1 MNIQFC
7 TGSGQSDTHIYSC
20 QPYQTKTMDDLLE
33 MVREPASVDKD
44 KAQSPIFSNYH
55 QFDARNHK
63 AQKEY
68 GSFVLL
74 PVDLDEG
81 APQLDDVKRA
91 VTEALGDVWHVIYSS
106 RSATREKPK
115 WRILFQPSCSV
126 PGADYTAIQRALF
139 DLLGQRG
146 LVCDKALE
154 RPGQLVYLPNKG
166 GHYEWDIHKG
176 PTLSTDTGPL
186 GERVSYNA
194 RMLEDYRKAGQE
206 AAERP
211 PRRPLGKDTDDD
223 PMQWCNANFTLSDL
237 LRDYGYEQEGNSG
250 NWRSPHQTS
259 GSYATK
265 VYPDNRWVSLSG
277 SDFNSGIGEQSAESG
292 SCFGDAYD
300 LYVHY
305 QHKGDH
311 KKAYQALR
319 AMMPKTDSFADFDFH
334 TPAIQDDN
342 IEEPNLVLN
351 KHGKPEWSPQNA
363 FEILRTHEAWD
374 GVLAYNEFTGLYMLL
389 KPIPQTRTPK
399 SSFTPRPIV
408 ASDYFHARRWF
419 NLNGFPRAPKNDCTD
434 ALLAACHESVLSPVS
449 HYLEDL
455 KWDGKPRLLSW
466 LAKYCG
472 AEDND
477 FNRKVG
483 KLWMISAVARALKPG
498 CKADCC
504 LVLEGKQGA
513 GKSTA
518 FKVLAGD
525 DWFHDGL
532 ADLHNKDASA
542 GLLGKWIIELP
553 ELSAMKRSET
563 EAVKAFL
570 SRTTER
576 YRPAYNP
583 TEVVQPRRCVFA
595 GTTNRQDYLSDDT
608 GGRRFWPVAIKSVD
622 IDCLKMDR
630 DQLWAEA
637 VQEFNAGTT
646 WWLNADDAEMATEV
660 VMQRTAE
667 DPWESQVLS
676 FVRNRHEVS
685 SKDIFEHL
693 AIPLEQRSQVF
704 SKRVLGII
712 TRAGWTRAGK
722 FWKGDNRGSAR
733 YVPPGALGV

>member
-20 QPYQTKTMDDLLE
+20 QPYQTKTLDDLLE

-44 KAQSPIFSNYH
+44 KAQWAILSNYH

-91 VTEALGDVWHVIYSS
+91 VTEALGDVWHAIYSS

-223 PMQWCNANFTLSDL
+223 PMQWCNANFTLTDL
-237 LRDYGYEQEGNSG
+237 LRDYGYEQEGNSD

-277 SDFNSGIGEQSAESG
+277 SDFNAGIGEKSAESG

-319 AMMPKTDSFADFDFH
+319 AMMPENDPFADFDFH
-334 TPAIQDDN
+334 QTPQIETYDN
-342 IEEPNLVLN
+342 DKGVTVVSEQEFINSLDIPD
-351 KHGKPEWSPQNA
+351 P
-363 FEILRTHEAWD
+363 IID
-374 GVLAYNEFTGLYMLL
+374 GVISRGRSYSLTAKTG
-389 KPIPQTRTPK
+389 
-399 SSFTPRPIV
+399 
-408 ASDYFHARRWF
+408 HAKT
-419 NLNGFPRAPKNDCTD
+419 A
-434 ALLAACHESVLSPVS
+434 LAAYFMMAVSEPRCVPWELVSSPCDVLFCSGENPD
-449 HYLEDL
+449 DL
-455 KWDGKPRLLSW
+455 K
-466 LAKYCG
+466 
-472 AEDND
+472 
-477 FNRKVG
+477 
-483 KLWMISAVARALKPG
+483 M
-498 CKADCC
+498 
-504 LVLEGKQGA
+504 
-513 GKSTA
+513 
-518 FKVLAGD
+518 
-525 DWFHDGL
+525 
-532 ADLHNKDASA
+532 
-542 GLLGKWIIELP
+542 
-553 ELSAMKRSET
+553 
-563 EAVKAFL
+563 
-570 SRTTER
+570 
-576 YRPAYNP
+576 
-583 TEVVQPRRCVFA
+583 
-595 GTTNRQDYLSDDT
+595 
-608 GGRRFWPVAIKSVD
+608 
-622 IDCLKMDR
+622 
-630 DQLWAEA
+630 
-637 VQEFNAGTT
+637 
-646 WWLNADDAEMATEV
+646 
-660 VMQRTAE
+660 
-667 DPWESQVLS
+667 
-676 FVRNRHEVS
+676 
-685 SKDIFEHL
+685 
-693 AIPLEQRSQVF
+693 
-704 SKRVLGII
+704 RVLGHYNEKPDLKGSRRHYVEGVFDIEQNYSVIKRAAEKIDDLGLII
-712 TRAGWTRAGK
+712 IDTKQAFQGIDDDNSNTENLEFASICRRLTFLPSRPAVLVLCHPIKNATKDNLIPRGGSSYLNEVDGNLCQWLEQGVVTLHWAGK
-722 FWKGDNRGSAR
+722 LRGTNFDPIKFKLKTTSHPKLLDKYGRSIDTVVLDRLSEMEGRQIYKENVSRQDKVLLSVARYPDQSVSDRCFDCGLVNEKGDAQKSTMHRLLDDLVHDKLIKKLRKSR
-733 YVPPGALGV
+733 YELTPYGQKEVERLKNP

>member
-7 TGSGQSDTHIYSC
+7 TGNGQFDTQIKTG
-20 QPYQTKTMDDLLE
+20 QPYQTITLAE
-33 MVREPASVDKD
+33 IEAMVREPVSVDKD
-44 KAQSPIFSNYH
+44 KAQWVIFSDYNK
-55 QFDARNHK
+55 FDARDYGV
-63 AQKEY
+63 QTER
-68 GSFVLL
+68 GSFGVL

-91 VTEALGDVWHVIYSS
+91 ITEALGDVWYVIYSS
-106 RSATREKPK
+106 RGATVEKPK
-115 WRILFQPSCSV
+115 WRVFIKPSSAV
-126 PGADYTAIQRALF
+126 PGADYAATQAALF
-139 DLLGQRG
+139 DLLEQRG
-146 LVCDKALE
+146 LTCDRALE
-154 RPGQLVYLPNKG
+154 RTGQLVFLPNKG
-166 GHYEWDIHKG
+166 DHYEYHIHEG
-176 PTLSTDTGPL
+176 HTLPTDTGLL
-186 GERVSYNA
+186 GERVSHNA
-194 RMLEDYRKAGQE
+194 RMLAERPKEALE
-206 AAERP
+206 AAERA
-211 PRRPLGKDTDDD
+211 PRRPLGIDAEDD
-223 PMQWCNANFTLSDL
+223 PMLWCNANFAVTDL
-237 LRDYGYEQEGNSG
+237 LRNYGYEQLGNSQH
-250 NWRSPHQTS
+250 WRSPKQTS
-259 GSYATK
+259 GSYATR

-277 SDFNSGIGEQSAESG
+277 SDFNAGIGEQSADSG

-305 QHKGDH
+305 EYKGDH
-311 KKAYQALR
+311 KEAYRALR
-319 AMMPKTDSFADFDFH
+319 GMMPKTDPLADFDFH
-334 TPAIQDDN
+334 TQAIQDDN
-342 IEEPNLVLN
+342 TAEPNLVLN
-351 KHGKPEWSPQNA
+351 KHGNPEWSPQNA

-399 SSFTPRPIV
+399 SSFTPRPII

-434 ALLAACHESVLSPVS
+434 ALLAACHESVLSPVR

-455 KWDGKPRLLSW
+455 VWDGKPRLLSW

-477 FNRKVG
+477 FNQKVG
-483 KLWMISAVARALKPG
+483 KLWMISAVARALRPG

-637 VQEFNAGTT
+637 VHEFNAGTT

-676 FVRNRHEVS
+676 FVRNRHEIS

-693 AIPLEQRSQVF
+693 QIPIEQRSQVF
-704 SKRVLGII
+704 AKRVLGII
-712 TRAGWTRAGK
+712 TRARWTRAGK
-722 FWKGDNRGSAR
+722 FWGGDNRGSAR
-733 YVPPGALGV
+733 YVPPGALDL

>member
-7 TGSGQSDTHIYSC
+7 TGNGQSDTHIHSG
-20 QPYQTKTMDDLLE
+20 QPYQTKTLDDLLE

-44 KAQSPIFSNYH
+44 KAQWAILSNYH

-223 PMQWCNANFTLSDL
+223 PMQWCNANFTLTDL
-237 LRDYGYEQEGNSG
+237 LRDYGYEQEGNSD

-277 SDFNSGIGEQSAESG
+277 SDFNAGIGEKSADSG

-305 QHKGDH
+305 EHKGDH
-311 KKAYQALR
+311 KKAYLALR
-319 AMMPKTDSFADFDFH
+319 GMMPKTDPLADFNFN
-334 TPAIQDDN
+334 TPAIQDDKGGSSNENRLNSERAEQKDAELN
-342 IEEPNLVLN
+342 IDEHRTAQKIKWIRLSEWADKPVKAREWTVDGWIPRGQVTLLYADGGVGKSQIILQLLTSICLGERWFGLGTAKGTALYLGAEDDLEEL
-351 KHGKPEWSPQNA
+351 H
-363 FEILRTHEAWD
+363 RR
-374 GVLAYNEFTGLYMLL
+374 YNDIIGAGLY
-389 KPIPQTRTPK
+389 RYEDFDDVV
-399 SSFTPRPIV
+399 FTSL
-408 ASDYFHARRWF
+408 A
-419 NLNGFPRAPKNDCTD
+419 GED
-434 ALLAACHESVLSPVS
+434 ALLANYDPRSKIIRPSALMKEVTAAIEQHQPSICVIDTLADVFPADENDRALARQFISMLRKPAIENQCALVVLAHPSLSGMSTGRGTSGSTGWNNSVRSRITMERDQENPDRRILS
-449 HYLEDL
+449 
-455 KWDGKPRLLSW
+455 
-466 LAKYCG
+466 LAKSNYSKIG
-472 AEDND
+472 TE
-477 FNRKVG
+477 
-483 KLWMISAVARALKPG
+483 ISISWENGVFKHDPHSSGLDAKAANSKAQRVFLSLLESYNENGDYVNANGGTTYAPKRFAGSPG
-498 CKADCC
+498 S
-504 LVLEGKQGA
+504 EGVTKN
-513 GKSTA
+513 A
-518 FKVLAGD
+518 FTT
-525 DWFHDGL
+525 
-532 ADLHNKDASA
+532 
-542 GLLGKWIIELP
+542 
-553 ELSAMKRSET
+553 AMKALLHEGMIRSEKT
-563 EAVKAFL
+563 KRGTKL
-570 SRTTER
+570 
-576 YRPAYNP
+576 
-583 TEVVQPRRCVFA
+583 VV
-595 GTTNRQDYLSDDT
+595 
-608 GGRRFWPVAIKSVD
+608 IK
-622 IDCLKMDR
+622 R
-630 DQLWAEA
+630 
-637 VQEFNAGTT
+637 
-646 WWLNADDAEMATEV
+646 
-660 VMQRTAE
+660 
-667 DPWESQVLS
+667 
-676 FVRNRHEVS
+676 
-685 SKDIFEHL
+685 
-693 AIPLEQRSQVF
+693 
-704 SKRVLGII
+704 
-712 TRAGWTRAGK
+712 
-722 FWKGDNRGSAR
+722 
-733 YVPPGALGV
+733 